1 METESRG
8 GESTKTPAPRVSE
21 DLLALLT
28 ERHPE
33 TLACLKAS
41 RHLWP
46 EDVFQDLCRVAAMS
60 DFFARGLRLD
70 ADLLIHLRDENL
82 LTGPPPCVR
91 DTVERAVAKAD
102 SEANLSL
109 LLRKVR
115 HIRMMAICFRDLSG
129 RASLAETL
137 CSLSTL
143 AEAVVDAAAC
153 WLHRKMI
160 SLHGEPLGEES
171 GSPQR
176 LVVLAMG
183 KLGAG
188 ELNFSSD
195 IDLIYAYPEP
205 GETTGPDVIANET
218 FFTRLGRKLTAVFS
232 GNTGGP
238 LFRVDLRLRP
248 FGENGPM
255 VMHFDAMEFYYQT
268 QGREWERYALIK
280 CRPISGNPH
289 QGRELLQRLKPFVFR
304 RYLDFGV
311 FDSLREMKQSIM
323 VEIRKKGMADN
334 IKTGSGGIREI
345 EFFGQAFQLL
355 RGGVV
360 PGLQEREILKILE
373 TLTRFRLIPA
383 STREDL
389 KAAYYFLRHTE
400 HRIQAWEDRQ
410 THRLPQENAARKALA
425 AAMGFETWEFFLKAL
440 DVHRMRV
447 HTHFRGLLAVEEEG
461 REILRPMAALWKNR
475 HMDPDSATGLLAQ
488 AGYKNPEAAFRKL
501 DYFREGLL
509 NQAMSAE
516 GKKRLDTLMPLL
528 LESCAKGENPEEALD
543 RILDLLRAVQRRSTY
558 FSLFLEHPSALNHL
572 VRLANASPWIMDFL
586 SRHPVLLDEL
596 LDPRTLYQPPDREEL
611 QEDIRRRMEGLDPE
625 DLEARLET
633 LCVFKQSGL
642 LRVAAADVTGEFP
655 LMKVSDRLTEIAE
668 SVVSEIVDFS
678 HQELV
683 RRHGRP
689 LDARGEP
696 IEGWGFAVIA
706 YGKLGGLELGYGSDL
721 DLVFLHEDTE
731 GFTEGGEKPLGSA
744 QFFTRLGQRV
754 IHCLKAHTR
763 AGSLYETDLRL
774 RPDGNSGILVVPVSA
789 FGEYQRRQAWTW
801 EHQALV
807 RARAICGNHHL
818 ADRFAAIRHEI
829 LCVRRDPKILR
840 EAIREMREKL
850 RQAHPRPEA
859 GLFDLKQDPGGI
871 VDIEFLV
878 QYMVLAHA
886 HRAPALT
893 RWTDNIRILETL
905 SETGVMRPEE
915 ATFLR
920 SAFLLLR
927 VAVHRKNLQNEPSL
941 VPQGRFEKLRQ
952 GVREIWLRYMEEKSG
967 LDSGLKKTKPRLR

>member
-1 METESRG
+1 MPE
-8 GESTKTPAPRVSE
+8 KTLTPQPLVPE
-21 DLLALLT
+21 DLLALLAD
-28 ERHPE
+28 RHPE
-33 TLACLKAS
+33 TLACLEAS
-41 RHLWP
+41 RPLVS
-46 EDVFQDLCRVAAMS
+46 DTLFTDLRKVAAMS
-60 DFFARGLRLD
+60 DFFASGLKRE
-70 ADLLIHLRDENL
+70 ADLLDRLRNDNL
-82 LTGPPPCVR
+82 LISPPSSVR
-91 DTVERAVAKAD
+91 EAIAQALENVD
-102 SEANLSL
+102 SESSLSL
-109 LLRKVR
+109 VLRKIR
-115 HIRMMAICFRDLSG
+115 HLRMMAICFRDLSG

-137 CSLSTL
+137 TSLSDL

-153 WLHRKMI
+153 WLHGKMTA
-160 SLHGEPLGEES
+160 LHGEPMGEES
-171 GSPQR
+171 GRPQR

-195 IDLIYAYPEP
+195 IDLIYTYPEP
-205 GETTGPDVIANET
+205 GETAGPDVIANET
-218 FFTRLGRKLTAVFS
+218 FFTRLARRLTAVFS

-248 FGENGPM
+248 FGDNGPM
-255 VMHFDAMEFYYQT
+255 VIHFDAMEFYYQT

-280 CRPISGNPH
+280 CRPISGDAED
-289 QGRELLQRLKPFVFR
+289 GRELLQRLKPFVFR

-355 RGGVV
+355 RGGVI
-360 PGLQEREILKILE
+360 PGLQERELLKILD

-383 STREDL
+383 QVREEL
-389 KAAYYFLRHTE
+389 RTAYFFLRHTE

-410 THRLPQENAARKALA
+410 THLLPQEERPRKALA
-425 AAMGFETWEFFLKAL
+425 AAMGFENWACFLNAL
-440 DVHRMRV
+440 EAHRIRV
-447 HTHFRGLLAVEEEG
+447 HTHFQGLLSVEEEG
-461 REILRPMAALWKNR
+461 REAVRPMAALWKNR
-475 HMDPDSATGLLAQ
+475 HMDRDSVAGLLAQ
-488 AGYKNPEAAFRKL
+488 AGYREPETAFRML
-501 DYFREGLL
+501 DYFRESLL
-509 NQAMSAE
+509 NQAMSSE

-528 LESCAKGENPEEALD
+528 LESCAKGENPEQALD
-543 RILDLLRAVQRRSTY
+543 RILNLLRAVQRRSTY

-611 QEDIRRRMEGLDPE
+611 QEALRRRLEGLDLQ
-625 DLEARLET
+625 DLETWLET

-678 HQELV
+678 HKELV
-683 RRHGRP
+683 GRHGRP
-689 LDARGEP
+689 LDTRGEP

-731 GFTEGGEKPLGSA
+731 GFTEGEEKPLSSG
-744 QFFTRLGQRV
+744 QFFSRLGQRV
-754 IHCLKAHTR
+754 IHCLKTHTR

-801 EHQALV
+801 EHQAMV
-807 RARAICGNHHL
+807 RARAICGNHRL
-818 ADRFAAIRHEI
+818 AERFESIRHEI
-829 LCVRRDPKILR
+829 LCLKREPQTLR
-840 EAIREMREKL
+840 AEIREMREKL
-850 RQAHPRPEA
+850 KKAHTRPDP
-859 GLFDLKQDPGGI
+859 GFFDLKQDTGGI

-886 HRAPALT
+886 HSTPALT

-920 SAFLLLR
+920 SAYLLFR
-927 VAVHRKNLQNEPSL
+927 VAVHRKNLQNEASQ
-941 VPQGRFEKLRQ
+941 VPEKHFKKLRE
-952 GVREIWLRYMEEKSG
+952 GVREIWRRYMEDTETGEKTG
-967 LDSGLKKTKPRLR
+967 AETL